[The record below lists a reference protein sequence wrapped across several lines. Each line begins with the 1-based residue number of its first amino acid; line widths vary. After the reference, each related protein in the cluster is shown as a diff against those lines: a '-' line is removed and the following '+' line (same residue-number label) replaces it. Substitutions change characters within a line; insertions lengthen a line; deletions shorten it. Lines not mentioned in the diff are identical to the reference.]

1 MFIIFKMFN
10 LNHCCLTETENGVSI
25 LSYSQTESNGGIYK
39 CLIFDEYNNEASST
53 YEIFTQDNMPVIF
66 DITADSPQGLQMISN
81 DEMEIM
87 ILQGS
92 ELYINCQHNG
102 TSLIWSLPLK
112 QQERDIN
119 PLSVKEIQ
127 LEDQGTYH
135 CTVANPMGKSV
146 QDHINILVIQ
156 PARMKNSETLIEI
169 QPKSP
174 LNLKCDAIIDERIQ
188 PFIFFEWSH
197 NGVILQHNT
206 SELSI
211 ESIEESQN
219 FTCILKSTTNFL
231 NEVSQNWQVQVKLQP
246 QILPTFASKMAIL
259 KGSNQ
264 QIDCYAQGIPPPT
277 LKMVENSTIEV
288 YPRNVIPQVQPDSYD
303 SHVSFVPTQEGKYQC
318 LAQNQHGNS
327 ALALEIVLVEPTQV
341 ASGSNNSLVKANA
354 GSQVSLHCNV
364 SVDAKLLPFGV
375 QTEWYKNEDKISDK
389 KNLTIPYLIDREHSG
404 TQKNPSLC
412 ADLL

>member
-1 MFIIFKMFN
+1 MSFKSKKLCYF
-10 LNHCCLTETENGVSI
+10 LTETENGVSI
-25 LSYSQTESNGGIYK
+25 LSYIQTESNGGIYK
-39 CLIFDEYNNEASST
+39 CLVFDEHNNEASST

-127 LEDQGTYH
+127 LEDQGTYY
-135 CTVANPMGKSV
+135 CTVANRMGKSV
-146 QDHINILVIQ
+146 QNHINILVIQ
-156 PARMKNSETLIEI
+156 PARMKNSETLIDI

-174 LNLKCDAIIDERIQ
+174 LHLKCDAIIDERIQ
-188 PFIFFEWSH
+188 PFIFFEWSR

-219 FTCILKSTTNFL
+219 FTCILKSTMNFL

-246 QILPTFASKMAIL
+246 HVLSTFPSKMAIL

-288 YPRNVIPQVQPDSYD
+288 YPRNVILQVEPDSYD

-318 LAQNQHGNS
+318 LAQNQHGDS
-327 ALALEIVLVEPTQV
+327 TLALEIVMVEATQV
-341 ASGSNNSLVKANA
+341 ANNHSLVQANA
-354 GSQVSLHCNV
+354 GSEVTLYCNV
-364 SVDAKLLPFGV
+364 SVDAKLLPLGV
-375 QTEWYKNEDKISDK
+375 QTEWYKNEDKISQDK

-404 TQKNPSLC
+404 THFLC
-412 ADLL
+412 RFIIGFQSC